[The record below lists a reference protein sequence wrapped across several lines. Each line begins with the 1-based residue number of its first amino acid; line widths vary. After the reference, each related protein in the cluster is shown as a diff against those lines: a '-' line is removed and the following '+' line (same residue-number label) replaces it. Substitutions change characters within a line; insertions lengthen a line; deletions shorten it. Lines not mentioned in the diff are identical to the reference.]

1 MQVDPKFECIN
12 SQAGN
17 AIDAWDKFLE
27 LHESVMNWCSEKRS
41 LIDEPLELTS
51 LGSAKQRLQTFGV
64 SVKSIVHASKNLQE
78 MSREL
83 SRIGQAASTGNLSEK
98 MNEAEHAK
106 AETDCNLNEK
116 VLIIII
122 RFQPILINN

>member
-1 MQVDPKFECIN
+1 M
-12 SQAGN
+12 
-17 AIDAWDKFLE
+17 E
-27 LHESVMNWCSEKRS
+27 LHESVMSWCSEKRS
-41 LIDEPLELTS
+41 LIDEPLELSS

-83 SRIGQAASTGNLSEK
+83 SRIGQAASSGNLSEK

-106 AETDCNLNEK
+106 AETDCQLNEK
-116 VLIIII
+116 VPIMSQCTLRVLWHFHIIFITQKNLGGL
-122 RFQPILINN
+122 RFCVLTSFCN